1 MRVCMGGERAYVYHQ
16 YKCGRRMKG
25 NKNEN
30 DTINYK
36 KIFLKTWTL
45 VILKISDKVHL
56 FWIHLLIHKT
66 QLLLE
71 LLLLFGHQIIPDSLQ
86 PHGPQP
92 ARLLC
97 SWDFPGKNKGS
108 GLPCPPPGD
117 LPGLGIKPES
127 PAFSLLQSHQG
138 RPPLEVGYSIISV
151 TMQCLK

>member
-56 FWIHLLIHKT
+56 FWIHFAYPQNTATSRTVVVVWSLDHTRLFATPWTAACQAPLLM
-66 QLLLE
+66 
-71 LLLLFGHQIIPDSLQ
+71 G
-86 PHGPQP
+86 
-92 ARLLC
+92 
-97 SWDFPGKNKGS
+97 FPRQ
-108 GLPCPPPGD
+108 
-117 LPGLGIKPES
+117 E
-127 PAFSLLQSHQG
+127 
-138 RPPLEVGYSIISV
+138 
-151 TMQCLK
+151 